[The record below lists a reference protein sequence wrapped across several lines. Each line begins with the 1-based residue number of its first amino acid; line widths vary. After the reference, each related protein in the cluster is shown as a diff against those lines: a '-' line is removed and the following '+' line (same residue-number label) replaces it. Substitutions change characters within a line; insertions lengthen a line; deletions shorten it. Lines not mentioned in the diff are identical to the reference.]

1 MRQGVTVQGTEDDQS
16 SSEAVT
22 KRASE
27 RTGRHLPSVSWPN
40 RRRTRSSPV
49 SGVERGLATLG
60 IVWEGLWLLPDPSL
74 WPTNQVT
81 TVESVLLAGVL
92 VTWAAVVLTAFGPVA
107 SRRRRVRAQIVNVCI
122 LFAAGGALLHFGPAL
137 GSDPSPIMTDW
148 QAGASLVNLACA
160 LTGLL
165 LITVVAVPVV
175 LGAALVEVTLLL
187 IDLPSAPTAS
197 DRLSTVL
204 YPTYA
209 LAMGAASIGAR
220 RGLLG
225 AARRSDEARTGLEF
239 AESQAQ
245 ALRGVQ
251 RRMREQQRLLHETV
265 LNTLTAIARGGIG
278 GSADSGMRIRVMCAE
293 SSLVLRTL
301 SSAEFAVPATGSR
314 DWAADVMAG
323 IQPLIDLGVHVDLR
337 VQATGRPIPDPV
349 YGAMVVAVREA
360 LSNVAR
366 HAQADSVVLSVSVTT
381 DLRVGRDHW
390 IVEVRDDGSGF
401 DAQKSSS
408 RFGLNSAIVEAMDD
422 VGGEATVASAVGEGT
437 CVRLTWSASPE
448 SRVSVVLGK
457 SATSVNALGAPV
469 LVSFGAF
476 SLLSLILTISDFEFW
491 GVAVAGFMIALACGI
506 LLVWFGRAGTLPPA
520 LVVGVC
526 IATPLVYRFQ
536 QIGLGSGVGT
546 PWTDWS
552 SEAIVALLLIVAG
565 TGPWWGFIAALAAW
579 LLTQGDMLGE
589 LIRPGTAVIIAGA
602 LFARSVRANDRAYAA
617 AMGQRLKEE
626 ASSIG
631 DEVSIRALARRY
643 RTLNESSAIRLLDG
657 IANGRIDAS
666 EPEVRAA
673 CGLEEHFI
681 RTVMRIDPAAGPLHA
696 LASQLASR
704 AHHRGISLDVDIAE
718 SSGLRRGEL
727 LQLRAS
733 ANRAISHATAGAPA
747 RLSARREKEVL
758 IVRLVV
764 TVAESDQAAFVDGTG
779 GHGISWDADPA
790 DGTLILEASY
800 AAAPRSL
807 ALIGG
812 VDDQPNAD

>member
-1 MRQGVTVQGTEDDQS
+1 MRQGVTVAATGDDQS
-16 SSEAVT
+16 SAEGVSI
-22 KRASE
+22 RATE
-27 RTGRHLPSVSWPN
+27 RTGLHWPSVSWPH
-40 RRRTRSSPV
+40 RRPLPSPI

-74 WPTNQVT
+74 WPTNQGT

-107 SRRRRVRAQIVNVCI
+107 SRRRRVRAQIVNVCL
-122 LFAAGGALLHFGPAL
+122 LFAAGGASLHFDSAL
-137 GSDPSPIMTDW
+137 GSTPATVMTDW
-148 QAGASLVNLACA
+148 QSGASLVNLACV

-165 LITVVAVPVV
+165 LVTVVAIPVV
-175 LGAALVEVTLLL
+175 LGAVLVEATLLL
-187 IDLPSAPTAS
+187 IDLPSAPMPS

-209 LAMGAASIGAR
+209 FAMGAASIGAR
-220 RGLLG
+220 RGLLV

-239 AESQAQ
+239 AEAQAQ

-265 LNTLTAIARGGIG
+265 LNTLTAIARGGLG
-278 GSADSGMRIRVMCAE
+278 GSTDSGSRTRVMCAE
-293 SSLVLRTL
+293 SALVLRTL
-301 SSAEFAVPATGSR
+301 SSAEFAVPETGSR

-323 IQPLIDLGVHVDLR
+323 IEPLINLGIHVDVR
-337 VQATGRPIPDPV
+337 VQATGLAIPDPV

-366 HAQADSVVLSVSVTT
+366 HAQADSVEVSVSVTT
-381 DLRVGRDHW
+381 DARVRRDHW

-401 DAQKSSS
+401 DPHRTSS
-408 RFGLNSAIVEAMDD
+408 RFGLNSAIVETMDD
-422 VGGEATVASAVGEGT
+422 VGGEATVTSALGEGT
-437 CVRLTWSASPE
+437 CVRLTWSTIPE
-448 SRVSVVLGK
+448 SRVSVVLGE
-457 SATSVNALGAPV
+457 SATSINALGAPV
-469 LVSFGAF
+469 LVSFGVF
-476 SLLSLILTISDFEFW
+476 SLLSLILTISEFEFW
-491 GVAVAGFMIALACGI
+491 RIAVAGFLIALACGI
-506 LLVWFGRAGTLPPA
+506 LLVWFGRAGALPPV

-536 QIGLGSGVGT
+536 QIGLGSGAGT

-579 LLTQGDMLGE
+579 LLTQGDMVGE
-589 LIRPGTAVIIAGA
+589 LIRPGTAVIVAGA
-602 LFARSVRANDRAYAA
+602 LFARSVRANDRAYVA
-617 AMGQRLKEE
+617 AMSQRLKEE
-626 ASSIG
+626 ASSTSN
-631 DEVSIRALARRY
+631 EVSIRALARRY
-643 RTLNESSAIRLLDG
+643 RTLDESSAIRLLEG

-666 EPEVRAA
+666 DVGVRAA

-696 LASQLASR
+696 LASQLASG
-704 AHHRGISLDVDIAE
+704 AHHRGIALDVDIAD
-718 SSGLRRGEL
+718 SSRVRRGEL
-727 LQLRAS
+727 LNLRTS
-733 ANRAISHATAGAPA
+733 ANRAISHAMPGAPA

-764 TVAESDQAAFVDGTG
+764 TVAEANRAAVVDGTG
-779 GHGISWDADPA
+779 GQDISWDADPA

-800 AAAPRSL
+800 AGAPRSL
-807 ALIGG
+807 TSMGG